1 MSREPVLR
9 RDKQFVEI
17 AFRRIDQENLK
28 PDEWEKLKSIE
39 AYFELDECLSDA
51 QVKAV
56 KKLKLKHDLKEREK
70 RQFNSHINRD
80 RRLDLIFNPAKPF

>member
-1 MSREPVLR
+1 MSREPVLG

-39 AYFELDECLSDA
+39 AYFKLDGCLSDA
-51 QVKAV
+51 QVDAV

-70 RQFNSHINRD
+70 RQFNSHLNRD
-80 RRLDLIFNPAKPF
+80 RRLDTIYNPAKPF